1 MTADF
6 GIPDSA
12 SLYKVDNIHAQRLI
26 QSCQKCS
33 ELHTTSNNNSV

>member
-26 QSCQKCS
+26 VMSKMFR
-33 ELHTTSNNNSV
+33 TTHNIE